1 MDKKSGFLIANLCST
16 TNRQPEIK
24 SSKPEPKNMHSF
36 GDNLTAIEN
45 I

>member
-1 MDKKSGFLIANLCST
+1 MDKKSGFLIVNLCST

-24 SSKPEPKNMHSF
+24 SSKPEPKNMHSY